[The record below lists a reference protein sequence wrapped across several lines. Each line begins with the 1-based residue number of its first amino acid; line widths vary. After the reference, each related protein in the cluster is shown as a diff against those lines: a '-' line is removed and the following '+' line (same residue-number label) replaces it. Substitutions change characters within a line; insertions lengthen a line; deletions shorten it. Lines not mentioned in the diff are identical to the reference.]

1 MGEMVGVGAAAGPG
15 AAAGAEKGVVAV
27 GTGPAVDAAGPEGKE
42 TSWDGDAKEGA
53 DVAGTAVGAS
63 EVGKVEET
71 ESEATGS
78 LLPQFPQK
86 ACPSLASLPQFRQNI
101 RIPFM
106 RFPGQTRSAPSRTS
120 ERWLW
125 HSLVFALAL
134 RKRLRPP

>member
-1 MGEMVGVGAAAGPG
+1 MGETVGVGAAAGPG
-15 AAAGAEKGVVAV
+15 AAVGAKKGVVAV
-27 GTGPAVDAAGPEGKE
+27 GTGLAAGAAGPEGKE

-63 EVGKVEET
+63 GVGKVEET

-86 ACPSLASLPQFRQNI
+86 ACPSLASLPHFRQNI
-101 RIPFM
+101 RVPFM
-106 RFPGQTRSAPSRTS
+106 RFPGHTRSAPSRAS

-125 HSLVFALAL
+125 RS
-134 RKRLRPP
+134 R